1 MPFEDFLLSR
11 VVCLFAGLHGFIAKP
26 GKLIHFLTSLKS
38 HHHRELAL
46 RENLLIKSH
55 LKHLRVGELRL
66 KRAPTESSGS
76 QAAAAAA
83 AAAVEAAGEAGGG
96 SWSRFISSH
105 THSR

>member
-38 HHHRELAL
+38 HHPRELAL

-83 AAAVEAAGEAGGG
+83 VEAASEAGGG

>member
-1 MPFEDFLLSR
+1 M
-11 VVCLFAGLHGFIAKP
+11 FAGLHGFIAKP

-38 HHHRELAL
+38 HHPRELAL

-83 AAAVEAAGEAGGG
+83 AAAAAVEATGEAGGG